1 MSSSQIQ
8 WSFIVPLFVVCFFGF
23 SIQAQE
29 QNQMN
34 KKIEGQW
41 QSLGLTCD
49 ISAPDPDLSPISL
62 APPPADLTNSALA
75 LMKRSLVYAQT
86 TLNIQSDGS
95 WDRQVDIGSV
105 IPGILSMIIM
115 DPSLM
120 APMKGVSSI
129 TILNLLF
136 NLKVSGDS
144 CILREH
150 GTYSWHKLN
159 AHNLIFY
166 HPDNFLDNFLTLKFE
181 SKNPELDAS
190 TCFQDFYQTLENAA
204 QAVMTPI
211 QSQVFMQLIPPP
223 TAMNIQN
230 FYALVVGHI
239 PVYPT
244 NQYEWMVD
252 VSGKEI
258 TQLHAYVE
266 NSVNDLH
273 LDTCSK
279 QATNF
284 IRYTKIK

>member
-41 QSLGLTCD
+41 QSLGLSCD

-62 APPPADLTNSALA
+62 APPPADLTDSALA

-95 WDRQVDIGSV
+95 WDRQVDIGS
-105 IPGILSMIIM
+105 ILPGILSMTTR
-115 DPSLM
+115 LV
-120 APMKGVSSI
+120 APIKGVNLI

-159 AHNLIFY
+159 AHNLLFL
-166 HPDNFLDNFLTLKFE
+166 HPDNFLTLKFE
-181 SKNPELDAS
+181 SKNLELDES
-190 TCFQDFYQTLENAA
+190 TCFQDFIQTLENAA
-204 QAVMTPI
+204 QAVMTPS
-211 QSQVFMQLIPPP
+211 QSQTFMQAITTSP
-223 TAMNIQN
+223 TSMSIQK
-230 FYALVVGHI
+230 FYALAVSYA
-239 PVYPT
+239 PAYPT

-284 IRYTKIK
+284 IRYTKTK

>member
-49 ISAPDPDLSPISL
+49 TGGPDPDLSPISL
-62 APPPADLTNSALA
+62 APTADLMDSAAVVLVE
-75 LMKRSLVYAQT
+75 RSLVYAQT

-95 WDRQVDIGSV
+95 WDRQVDIGS
-105 IPGILSMIIM
+105 ILSGILSGTTMLLASI
-115 DPSLM
+115 
-120 APMKGVSSI
+120 KGVNLI

-159 AHNLIFY
+159 AHNLLFL
-166 HPDNFLDNFLTLKFE
+166 HPDNFLTLKFE
-181 SKNPELDAS
+181 SKNLELDES
-190 TCFQDFYQTLENAA
+190 TCFQDFIQTLENAV
-204 QAVMTPI
+204 QAVMTPR
-211 QSQVFMQLIPPP
+211 QSQTFIQAITHP
-223 TAMNIQN
+223 TSMSQN
-230 FYALVVGHI
+230 FYALVVSYA
-239 PVYPT
+239 PAYPT

-266 NSVNDLH
+266 PAANHLH

-279 QATNF
+279 QASPSF
-284 IRYTKIK
+284 IRYTKTK